1 VKIAY
6 FVDEFPPFFRGGLGT
21 YAMEITTE
29 YVKEGHEITVFS
41 RNEGKAPTN
50 DRWNGV
56 NVNRPLLMKMVDVLP
71 VISPGDVMNWDRNGQ
86 QFFMETML
94 YNLLSASKLTND
106 LVPKGQSFDLA
117 AAHDWLAF
125 PAGIIAREN
134 LALPLVVHFHSTEQG
149 RTGGGSAK
157 IRDIERL
164 AAQKADLIVTVSYAM
179 RDELVRLGYQESK
192 IRVVYNGVDT
202 EKYSPYAFKSEEIRA
217 FREKIGVGD
226 APMIFFVGRLTWVKG
241 ADTLTMAM
249 AQIIREVPDAKL
261 VIVGKGEQED
271 MLRNMVRQ
279 HGLEDNVILNFSYVT
294 EDERRLYYAA
304 SDLCIFPSK
313 YEPFGIV
320 SLEAMSMGKP
330 VIVGATGTSG
340 FREQIVPFGEHICG
354 FHINPHD
361 PSDIAKFAVI
371 LLKDKEL
378 QKTMGH
384 NARQRVLDKFTWQ
397 KAAADTIIVYEE
409 AVQAYRKRVMEECE
423 KRAKVCD
430 LRAPNGH

>member
-29 YVKEGHEITVFS
+29 YVKEGHEIIAFS
-41 RNEGKAPTN
+41 RNSGKDATN
-50 DRWNGV
+50 DVWNGV
-56 NVNRPLLMKMVDVLP
+56 RVHRPLLINMVDVLP
-71 VISPGDVMNWDRNGQ
+71 VITPGDVLQWDKNSQ
-86 QFFMETML
+86 KFFIETLL
-94 YNLLSASKLTND
+94 YNFLSASKLINNI
-106 LVPKGQSFDLA
+106 VPQGQTLDIA
-117 AAHDWLAF
+117 VAHDWLAF
-125 PAGIIAREN
+125 PAGIVAKSN
-134 LALPLVVHFHSTEQG
+134 LPVPLVVHFHSTEQG
-149 RTGGGSAK
+149 RTQGGSATIK
-157 IRDIERL
+157 DIERL
-164 AAQKADLIVTVSYAM
+164 AAQKADLVVTVSYAM
-179 RDELVRLGYQESK
+179 RDELVSLGFQESK

-202 EKYSPYAFKSEEIRA
+202 EKYSPYAFKEEEVRE

-241 ADTLTMAM
+241 ADTLLMAM
-249 AQIIREVPDAKL
+249 TLILKEVPDAKL
-261 VIVGKGEQED
+261 VIVGKGEQES
-271 MLRNMVRQ
+271 MLQNMVRQ
-279 HGLEDNVILNFSYVT
+279 HRLENNVILNFSYVT

-409 AVQAYRKRVMEECE
+409 AIQAYRKRVMEECE

-430 LRAPNGH
+430 LHAPNGH